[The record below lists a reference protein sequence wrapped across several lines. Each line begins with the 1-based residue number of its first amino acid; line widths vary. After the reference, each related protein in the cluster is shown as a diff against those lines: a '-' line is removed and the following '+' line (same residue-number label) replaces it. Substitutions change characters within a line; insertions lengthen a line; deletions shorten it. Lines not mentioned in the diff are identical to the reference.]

1 LAKVCS
7 SSVHREKEKSVTRI
21 IALAV
26 LLASLT
32 LVAVAC
38 GGDDDEP
45 ASAPA
50 ETAATMTDGGTSTSA
65 DEMTIVDTAV
75 AAGDFTTLV
84 SLVQEAGLADE
95 LSGAGPLTVFAP
107 TDEAFAAVPEATL
120 EELRSDPDALRDVL
134 LYHVV
139 EGAVTSDK
147 VVGLDSAPT
156 LAGAELTFQT
166 EGDAVLVDGATVVQ
180 PDVMASNGV
189 IHVVDAVL
197 VPAR

>member
-1 LAKVCS
+1 M
-7 SSVHREKEKSVTRI
+7 TRI
-21 IALAV
+21 VALA
-26 LLASLT
+26 LLFASLT

-38 GGDDDEP
+38 GGDDDEA

-50 ETAATMTDGGTSTSA
+50 ETTAAMTDDGTSTSA
-65 DEMTIVDTAV
+65 DELTIVDTAV

-95 LSGAGPLTVFAP
+95 LSGVGPLTVFAP
-107 TDEAFAAVPEATL
+107 TDEAFAAVPADTL
-120 EELRSDPDALRDVL
+120 EELRSDPEALRNVL

-139 EGAVTSDK
+139 EGAVTADQ
-147 VVGLDSAPT
+147 VVGLDSAAT
-156 LAGAELTFQT
+156 LAGSDLTFET
-166 EGDAVLVDGATVVQ
+166 DGDAVLVDGATVVQ

-197 VPAR
+197 IPAR